1 MLTQTESGMEGRAG
15 RAFGD
20 SALYGVA
27 PAFGRSAGEHL
38 RCPVKFC
45 INVHMYKSTQADT
58 APAAVLTERQQQVL
72 KFIRDCIASDGLPPT
87 RAEIAQALGF
97 SSPNAAE
104 QHVKA
109 LINKGVLEWVPGAS
123 RGLRLVDDGEEAGL
137 PLIGRVAAGSP
148 ILAQEHV
155 LGRHPV
161 DPALFKPRPHYL
173 LQVRGMSMRD
183 AGMLDGDWV
192 AVHKTKEV
200 RDGQV
205 VVARIGD
212 DVTVKTYSRK
222 RNAIELLPANPDFEP
237 IVVGAGNDNGED
249 FSIEGRVVG
258 VIRRM

>member
-1 MLTQTESGMEGRAG
+1 MLR
-15 RAFGD
+15 D
-20 SALYGVA
+20 
-27 PAFGRSAGEHL
+27 GEFL
-38 RCPVKFC
+38 C
-45 INVHMYKSTQADT
+45 INVHMYKPTPPS
-58 APAAVLTERQQQVL
+58 PVLTDRQQQVL
-72 KFIRDCIASDGLPPT
+72 KFIRECVASDGLPPT

-109 LINKGVLEWVPGAS
+109 LINKGALEWVPGAS
-123 RGLRLVDDGEEAGL
+123 RGLRLVGTDDDLGL

-148 ILAQEHV
+148 ILAQEHI

-161 DPALFKPRPHYL
+161 DPLLFRPRAHYL
-173 LQVRGMSMRD
+173 LQVRGLSMRD

-192 AVHKTKEV
+192 AVHKTREA

-205 VVARIGD
+205 VVARLGD

-222 RNAIELLPANPDFEP
+222 HNAIELLPANPDFEP
-237 IVVGAGNDNGED
+237 IVVSAANGDE

>member
-1 MLTQTESGMEGRAG
+1 
-15 RAFGD
+15 
-20 SALYGVA
+20 
-27 PAFGRSAGEHL
+27 
-38 RCPVKFC
+38 
-45 INVHMYKSTQADT
+45 MYKSPPASARNS
-58 APAAVLTERQQQVL
+58 APTPAQGPLTERQQEVL
-72 KFIRDCIASDGLPPT
+72 KFIGECIAADGLPPT

-109 LINKGVLEWVPGAS
+109 LVNKGVLEWVPGAS
-123 RGLRLVDDGEEAGL
+123 RGLRLVGQEEPGL
-137 PLIGRVAAGSP
+137 PLIGKVAAGSP

-161 DPALFKPRPHYL
+161 DPALFKPKANYL

-192 AVHKTKEV
+192 AVHQTREA
-200 RDGQV
+200 REGQI

-222 RNAIELLPANPDFEP
+222 RNVVELLPANPDFEP
-237 IVVGAGNDNGED
+237 IVVGAASAEE
-249 FSIEGRVVG
+249 FTIEGRVVG

>member
-1 MLTQTESGMEGRAG
+1 
-15 RAFGD
+15 
-20 SALYGVA
+20 
-27 PAFGRSAGEHL
+27 
-38 RCPVKFC
+38 
-45 INVHMYKSTQADT
+45 MYKPTPPT
-58 APAAVLTERQQQVL
+58 GVLTERQQEVL
-72 KFIRDCIASDGLPPT
+72 KFIRECVAADGLPPT

-97 SSPNAAE
+97 NSPNAAE

-109 LINKGVLEWVPGAS
+109 LVNKGALEWVPGAS
-123 RGLRLVDDGEEAGL
+123 RGLRLVATDEDQGL

-148 ILAQEHV
+148 ILAQEHIM
-155 LGRHPV
+155 GRHPV
-161 DPALFKPRPHYL
+161 DPALFKPRAHYL

-183 AGMLDGDWV
+183 AGMLEGDWV

-212 DVTVKTYSRK
+212 DVTVKTYSRR

-237 IVVGAGNDNGED
+237 IVVTGNGED
-249 FSIEGRVVG
+249 FAIEGRVVG